1 MFRRLVL
8 WKLEVREERIL
19 DLGPS
24 SYGLLYG
31 EAVRSTGSAA
41 LFKGGDILEIRL
53 CVRARTRQVLEDSA
67 DSADSVA
74 VQAEGAF
81 P

>member
-1 MFRRLVL
+1 M
-8 WKLEVREERIL
+8 
-19 DLGPS
+19 
-24 SYGLLYG
+24 
-31 EAVRSTGSAA
+31 GSAA

-53 CVRARTRQVLEDSA
+53 CVRARTRQVLVNSA
-67 DSADSVA
+67 ESAGSVA